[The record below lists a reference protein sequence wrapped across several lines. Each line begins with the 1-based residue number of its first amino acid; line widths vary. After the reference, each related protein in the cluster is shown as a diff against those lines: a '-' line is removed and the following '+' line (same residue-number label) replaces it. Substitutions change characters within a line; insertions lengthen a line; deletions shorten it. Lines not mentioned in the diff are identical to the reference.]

1 MGECGCI
8 RLSTDRHIG
17 QNGGE
22 ASGLPSQGNYT
33 NCPGISQHAL
43 VLGPGNYVQS
53 GSPQPTQSAQPTDSA
68 LQSDPSQKS
77 DQLESPCLAPRA
89 LAIKEPDFS
98 EAVAARIEAPQRG
111 STKSVYEAKWALFTK
126 WCITNQVDFR
136 APSVVDFLMYL
147 FEDRKLQLST
157 IDGYRFAI
165 ADKLGN
171 SPPISARIVI
181 SLDCW
186 IASTGTDPRGGG
198 ESPPGTF
205 PWFCTS

>member
-1 MGECGCI
+1 MPWFWDLVTISSQVPLSLHNLPNLLTQPFNQIPHRNLTNLNLHAWLLEPQQSKNGAFLRQWQQEL
-8 RLSTDRHIG
+8 RL
-17 QNGGE
+17 
-22 ASGLPSQGNYT
+22 L
-33 NCPGISQHAL
+33 
-43 VLGPGNYVQS
+43 
-53 GSPQPTQSAQPTDSA
+53 
-68 LQSDPSQKS
+68 
-77 DQLESPCLAPRA
+77 
-89 LAIKEPDFS
+89 
-98 EAVAARIEAPQRG
+98 RG
-111 STKSVYEAKWALFTK
+111 STRSVYEAKWALFTK
-126 WCITNQVDFR
+126 WCITNQVDFT
-136 APSVVDFLMYL
+136 APPVKSVVDFLMYL

-157 IDGYRFAI
+157 TDGYRFAI